1 MGRVHWVTGANLFLI
16 DLVDSLFQPA
26 PSKVDIVEKA
36 WVLSCLFAG
45 FISRSW
51 ALTSSSRWQ
60 HSL

>member
-1 MGRVHWVTGANLFLI
+1 MGQVHWVTGANLFLI

-45 FISRSW
+45 FYKSFLGSNI
-51 ALTSSSRWQ
+51 L
-60 HSL
+60 